1 MRSPLVD
8 RKPME
13 GEGQASDT
21 PVVRKRPRA
30 KRRARPPVAAPPEP
44 ATAPDPEPIADEGW
58 ALVRAIPWALF
69 VLALAAAVV
78 FATLWQGARSSNR
91 SRAEVA
97 ATATRFVT
105 ALTNF
110 KAETITADVARIRSF
125 AVGDFADQVGQFFGP
140 QAIDALRRARAHS
153 AGQVQA
159 VFVESLHGG
168 TASVF
173 AVINET
179 VTNAS
184 SSTPRTETLRL
195 DMQLIDTRA
204 GWKVNQVNILQS
216 PSSAPFGAPTPSP

>member
-8 RKPME
+8 GKPVE
-13 GEGQASDT
+13 GEAQAPSP
-21 PVVRKRPRA
+21 PVVRKRPPP
-30 KRRARPPVAAPPEP
+30 KRRARRPVAAPPVPE
-44 ATAPDPEPIADEGW
+44 TAPGPAPDEGW
-58 ALVRAIPWALF
+58 ALVRATPWALL

-110 KAETITADVARIRSF
+110 KAETITADVARIRTF

-140 QAIDALRRARAHS
+140 QAIDALRRAQAHS
-153 AGQVQA
+153 TGQVQA
-159 VFVESLHGG
+159 VFVESISGG

-173 AVINET
+173 AVVNES
-179 VTNAS
+179 VTNTS

-195 DMQLIDTRA
+195 DMQLIDTRD

-216 PSSAPFGAPTPSP
+216 PSSAPFGGPTPSP